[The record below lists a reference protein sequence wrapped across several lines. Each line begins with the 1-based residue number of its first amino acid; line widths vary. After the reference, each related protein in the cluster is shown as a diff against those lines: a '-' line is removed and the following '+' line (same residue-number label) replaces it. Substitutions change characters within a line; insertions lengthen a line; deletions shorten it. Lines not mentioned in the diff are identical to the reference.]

1 MLIVALVL
9 AVVSLAAL
17 VTAVVTSNEVIAW
30 VCIGLSALGVLLLII
45 DAIRDRQHKAP
56 SPRRSD
62 RTEVIAPVDAT
73 EVIEPVDQPDDASL
87 DDVPAESDA
96 EDGVPPEAGEA
107 PFAEQQETLAEE
119 IAVEDFPDEVVDDD
133 PDSDLPSDDE
143 PSYPL
148 PAEEAAI
155 HTVTEDDIAAED
167 AEDGAYSEPETVVD
181 SDEPTYTVTYADVP
195 PADAS
200 TTVIYSSE
208 ADPAEA
214 DESGDGRKDR

>member
-1 MLIVALVL
+1 MLIVALAL

-30 VCIGLSALGVLLLII
+30 VCIGLSALGVLLLIV

-56 SPRRSD
+56 ALRQSD
-62 RTEVIAPVDAT
+62 RTEIIAPVDAT
-73 EVIEPVDQPDDASL
+73 EVIEPVGQPDDATV
-87 DDVPAESDA
+87 DDVPAEHDA
-96 EDGVPPEAGEA
+96 EDGEPPEAGEA
-107 PFAEQQETLAEE
+107 PFAEQQETLEEE
-119 IAVEDFPDEVVDDD
+119 IAVEDFPDEVVYDD
-133 PDSDLPSDDE
+133 PDSDIPSDDE

-155 HTVTEDDIAAED
+155 HTVTEGDIAAED
-167 AEDGAYSEPETVVD
+167 AEDEAYSASETVVD
-181 SDEPTYTVTYADVP
+181 SDEPTYTVIYADVP
-195 PADAS
+195 SADAS